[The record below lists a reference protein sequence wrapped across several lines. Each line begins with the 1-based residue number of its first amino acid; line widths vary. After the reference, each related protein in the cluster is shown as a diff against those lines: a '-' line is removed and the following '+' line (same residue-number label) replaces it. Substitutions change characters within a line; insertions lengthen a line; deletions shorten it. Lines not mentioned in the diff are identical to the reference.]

1 MNGTSLGRVFNQPR
15 TRASINRGTN
25 FFDLDS
31 RFWHNAAMKRRFLIL
46 AAGLVAFVGLVLGV
60 LAMLP
65 PRIGVTKANFDR
77 IEIGMTRAEVG
88 EILGSLG
95 SDKDSRHFYAEHKL
109 LVRWEGDWVRMD
121 AVFENGVV
129 CDKSFYNEPLETF
142 GEKMRYWFGLKRH

>member
-1 MNGTSLGRVFNQPR
+1 M
-15 TRASINRGTN
+15 
-25 FFDLDS
+25 
-31 RFWHNAAMKRRFLIL
+31 

-77 IEIGMTRAEVG
+77 IEIGMTRTEVG
-88 EILGSLG
+88 KILGSLG
-95 SDKDSRHFYAEHKL
+95 SDKDSRFFFAEHKL